1 MKKENMTI
9 AALALLL
16 AACGNEE
23 IIENNEVGT
32 AVKVPMTFTVGTPQT
47 RTSLNGT
54 DVYWTEGDKVA
65 INDGTDTN
73 EFTATTV
80 NGSSAT
86 LTGEAALADTYIAFY
101 PNEIL
106 ESITN
111 GYITFTLPAGQT
123 ATAGGFAENL
133 NPSWA
138 QTTAEDGNTLRFH
151 NLCALVKFTI
161 DEGFDVSGISG
172 FTLKSANGELL
183 AGKQYYQPSSNSRV
197 SYSNDSFTEVLL
209 KGDFAAGETYY
220 FVVNPVELTKGF
232 SLVYTNNAGRIFSK
246 SISRSVTFEA
256 AKITNLGTLSAD
268 SFEEQVIDNTAFIE
282 AVGDK
287 VAWTKNDDGTV
298 SLTPENLAAIEKVT
312 SLTVS
317 GQSLSDLSGIEYFVN
332 LISLDCKK
340 NNLTSLDVSNLTKLT
355 ALTCNDNQLTKL
367 DVSSLTNLSILYCQ
381 YNKLTTLDVSQN
393 TALWN
398 LNCSN
403 NQLSELNVANNPKL
417 QTLSCTDNQL
427 TALDIENNTVLSK
440 LYCNNNQL
448 AELNVSKNTVLTRLY
463 CYANRM
469 SKLDVT
475 NNLKLTA
482 LYCGAQTTDGSTSQT
497 LTLTLPAELK
507 DVWDKGASV
516 STGWNDH
523 VDVKTDGM
531 NGSHGGFGDGGTVE
545 W

>member
-80 NGSSAT
+80 SGSSAT

-111 GYITFTLPAGQT
+111 GYITFTLPAEQT
-123 ATAGGFAENL
+123 ATANGFAEEL

-138 QTTAEDGNTLRFH
+138 QTTAEGGNTLQFH

-172 FTLKSANGELL
+172 FTLKSANGEML
-183 AGKQYYQPSSNSRV
+183 AGRQYYQPSSNGRV
-197 SYSNDSFTEVLL
+197 FLEDDVTEVLL

-220 FVVNPVELTKGF
+220 FVVNPVTLTNGF

-246 SISRSVTFEA
+246 SISQSVTFEA
-256 AKITNLGTLSAD
+256 AKITNLGTLSTS
-268 SFEEQVIDNTAFIE
+268 SFEEQVIDNKAFID
-282 AVGDK
+282 AVGEQ
-287 VAWTKNDDGTV
+287 VEWTTNEDGTV
-298 SLTPENLAAIEKVT
+298 SLTPENLAAIENVT
-312 SLTVS
+312 SLDVS
-317 GQSLSDLSGIEYFVN
+317 EKSLSDLSGIEYFVN
-332 LISLDCKK
+332 LIRLDCQK

-355 ALTCNDNQLTKL
+355 ALTCNDNQLTSL
-367 DVSSLTNLSILYCQ
+367 NVSSLTKLSILYCQ
-381 YNKLTTLDVSQN
+381 NNQLKTLDVSQN

-403 NQLSELNVANNPKL
+403 NQLSELDVANNPKL
-417 QTLSCTDNQL
+417 QTLSCADNRL
-427 TALDIENNTVLSK
+427 EALDIEKNTSLST

-448 AELNVSKNTVLTRLY
+448 AELSVSKNTMLTKLY

-469 SKLDVT
+469 SELDVKK
-475 NNLKLTA
+475 NLKLKA
-482 LYCGAQTTDGSTSQT
+482 LYCGAQTTDGSTPQT
-497 LTLTLPAELK
+497 LKLTLPADLK

-531 NGSHGGFGDGGTVE
+531 NSSHGGFGDGGTVE

>member
-1 MKKENMTI
+1 MRTKNMTI

-47 RTSLNGT
+47 RTSLDGT

-106 ESITN
+106 ENITN
-111 GYITFTLPAGQT
+111 GYITFRLPAEQT

-138 QTTAEDGNTLRFH
+138 QTTAEEGNTLQFH

-161 DEGFDVSGISG
+161 DDGFDVSGISG

-183 AGKQYYQPSSNSRV
+183 AGRQYYQPSSNKRF
-197 SYSNDSFTEVLL
+197 SYSNGSFTEVLL
-209 KGDFAAGETYY
+209 KGGFTAGETYY
-220 FVVNPVELTKGF
+220 FVVNPVMLTNGF

-246 SISRSVTFEA
+246 SISKSVTFEA
-256 AKITNLGTLSAD
+256 AKITNLGTLSTS
-268 SFEEQVIDNTAFIE
+268 SFDEQVIDNKAFIT
-282 AVGDK
+282 AVGEQ
-287 VAWTKNDDGTV
+287 VEWTKNVDGTV
-298 SLTPENLAAIEKVT
+298 SLTPENLAAIENVR
-312 SLTVS
+312 SIDVS
-317 GQSLSDLSGIEYFVN
+317 GKSLSDLSGIEYFVN

-355 ALTCNDNQLTKL
+355 ALTCNDNQLTTL
-367 DVSSLTNLSILYCQ
+367 DVSSLTKLSILYCQ

-417 QTLSCTDNQL
+417 QTLSCTNNQL
-427 TALDIENNTVLSK
+427 TALDIEKNTSLST

-448 AELNVSKNTVLTRLY
+448 ATLDVSNNTALTKLY
-463 CYANRM
+463 CHANRM
-469 SKLDVT
+469 SELDVT
-475 NNLKLTA
+475 NNLKLTT

-497 LTLTLPAELK
+497 LKLTLPAELQSIWKGTNDWNK
-507 DVWDKGASV
+507 DVNV
-516 STGWNDH
+516 I
-523 VDVKTDGM
+523 TDGM
-531 NGSHGGFGDGGTVE
+531 SGNHDGFEDGNDVK

>member
-47 RTSLNGT
+47 RTSLDGT

-80 NGSSAT
+80 SGSSAT

-111 GYITFTLPAGQT
+111 GYITFTLPAEQT
-123 ATAGGFAENL
+123 ATSGGFAENL

-138 QTTAEDGNTLRFH
+138 QTTAEEGNTLQFH

-161 DEGFDVSGISG
+161 NDGFDVSGISG

-183 AGKQYYQPSSNSRV
+183 AGRQYYQPNSNKRV
-197 SYSNDSFTEVLL
+197 SFSNDSFTEVLL

-220 FVVNPVELTKGF
+220 FVVNPVTLTNGF

-246 SISRSVTFEA
+246 SISQSVTFEA
-256 AKITNLGTLSAD
+256 AKITNLGTLSAS
-268 SFEEQVIDNTAFIE
+268 SFEEQVIDNKAFIE
-282 AVGDK
+282 AVGEQ
-287 VAWTKNDDGTV
+287 VAWTKNDGTV

-317 GQSLSDLSGIEYFVN
+317 DKSLSDLSGIEYFVN
-332 LISLDCKK
+332 LISLDCQK
-340 NNLTSLDVSNLTKLT
+340 NQLASLDVSNLTKLT
-355 ALTCNDNQLTKL
+355 ALTCNDNQLTSL
-367 DVSSLTNLSILYCQ
+367 NVSSLTKLSILYCQ
-381 YNKLTTLDVSQN
+381 NNQLTTLDVSQN

-403 NQLSELNVANNPKL
+403 NRLSELDVANNPKL
-417 QTLSCTDNQL
+417 QTLSCANNRL
-427 TALDIENNTVLSK
+427 TALDIEKNTSLST

-448 AELNVSKNTVLTRLY
+448 ATLDVSKNTALTKLY

-469 SKLDVT
+469 SELDVT
-475 NNLKLTA
+475 KNLKLKA
-482 LYCGAQTTDGSTSQT
+482 LYCGAQTIDGSTSKT
-497 LTLTLPAELK
+497 LKLTLPAELQSIWKGTSDLNK
-507 DVWDKGASV
+507 D
-516 STGWNDH
+516 

-531 NGSHGGFGDGGTVE
+531 NGSHDGFEDGDTVE

>member
-23 IIENNEVGT
+23 FIENNEVGT

-54 DVYWTEGDKVA
+54 DVHWTEGDKVA

-80 NGSSAT
+80 NNSSAT

-101 PNEIL
+101 PNKIL

-111 GYITFTLPAGQT
+111 GYITFTLPAEQT

-138 QTTAEDGNTLRFH
+138 QTTAEEGNTLQFH

-161 DEGFDVSGISG
+161 DDGFDVSGISG
-172 FTLKSANGELL
+172 FTLKSTNGEVL
-183 AGKQYYQPSSNSRV
+183 AGKQYYL
-197 SYSNDSFTEVLL
+197 DSFKRRVFLEDDVTEVLL

-220 FVVNPVELTKGF
+220 FVVNPVTLTKGF
-232 SLVYTNNAGRIFSK
+232 SLVYTNDAGRIFSK
-246 SISRSVTFEA
+246 SISQSVTFEA
-256 AKITNLGTLSAD
+256 AKITSLGTLSAS
-268 SFEEQVIDNTAFIE
+268 SFEEQLIDNKEFIKT
-282 AVGDK
+282 VGEQ
-287 VAWTKNDDGTV
+287 VEWTTNEDGTV

-312 SLTVS
+312 SLDVS
-317 GQSLSDLSGIEYFVN
+317 EKSLSDLSGIEYFVN
-332 LISLDCKK
+332 LISLDCQK
-340 NNLTSLDVSNLTKLT
+340 
-355 ALTCNDNQLTKL
+355 NQLASL
-367 DVSSLTNLSILYCQ
+367 DVSSLTKLSILYCQ
-381 YNKLTTLDVSQN
+381 NNQLKTLDVSQN

-417 QTLSCTDNQL
+417 QTLSCANNQL
-427 TALDIENNTVLSK
+427 TTLDIEKNTSLST

-448 AELNVSKNTVLTRLY
+448 ATLDVSNNTALTKLY

-469 SKLDVT
+469 SELDVT

-507 DVWDKGASV
+507 DVWNKGASV
-516 STGWNDH
+516 AWNDH

-531 NGSHGGFGDGGTVE
+531 NGSHDGFEDGGTVE

>member
-47 RTSLNGT
+47 RTSLNDT
-54 DVYWTEGDKVA
+54 EVYWTQDDKVA

-80 NGSSAT
+80 SGSSAT

-101 PNEIL
+101 PNKIL

-111 GYITFTLPAGQT
+111 GYITFTLPAEQT
-123 ATAGGFAENL
+123 AKANGFAEEL

-138 QTTAEDGNTLRFH
+138 QTTAEGGNTLRFH

-183 AGKQYYQPSSNSRV
+183 AGRQYYQPSSNGRV
-197 SYSNDSFTEVLL
+197 SLEDDVTEVLL

-220 FVVNPVELTKGF
+220 FVVNPVMLTNGF

-246 SISRSVTFEA
+246 SISQSVTFEA
-256 AKITNLGTLSAD
+256 AKITNLGTLSAS

-282 AVGDK
+282 AVGK
-287 VAWTKNDDGTV
+287 QVAWTTNEDGTV
-298 SLTPENLAAIEKVT
+298 SLTPENLAAIENVT
-312 SLTVS
+312 SLDVS
-317 GQSLSDLSGIEYFVN
+317 EKSLSDLSGIEYFVN
-332 LISLDCKK
+332 LTSLDCQK
-340 NNLTSLDVSNLTKLT
+340 NQLTSLDVSSLTNLSNLY
-355 ALTCNDNQLTKL
+355 CQNNQLTSL
-367 DVSSLTNLSILYCQ
+367 NVSSLTNLSILYCQ
-381 YNKLTTLDVSQN
+381 NNQLKTLDVSQN
-393 TALWN
+393 PALWN

-403 NQLSELNVANNPKL
+403 NRLTELNVSNNPGL
-417 QTLSCTDNQL
+417 QTLSCANNQL
-427 TALDIENNTVLSK
+427 TTLDIEKNTLLST

-448 AELNVSKNTVLTRLY
+448 ATLDVSNNTALTKLY
-463 CYANRM
+463 CHANRM
-469 SKLDVT
+469 SELDVT
-475 NNLKLTA
+475 NNLELTR
-482 LYCGAQTTDGSTSQT
+482 LYCGAQTTDGSTSKT
-497 LTLTLPAELK
+497 LKLTLPAELK
-507 DVWDKGASV
+507 SIWKG
-516 STGWNDH
+516 TNDWNKD

-531 NGSHGGFGDGGTVE
+531 NGSHDGFEDGDDVE

>member
-54 DVYWTEGDKVA
+54 DVCWTEGDKVA

-80 NGSSAT
+80 SGSSAT

-101 PNEIL
+101 PKEIL
-106 ESITN
+106 ESIKN
-111 GYITFTLPAGQT
+111 GSITFTLPAEQT

-138 QTTAEDGNTLRFH
+138 QTTAEDGNTLQFH

-183 AGKQYYQPSSNSRV
+183 AGRQYYQPSSNKRV
-197 SYSNDSFTEVLL
+197 FLEKDVTEVLL
-209 KGDFAAGETYY
+209 KGDFEAGETYY
-220 FVVNPVELTKGF
+220 FVVNPVTLTKGF
-232 SLVYTNNAGRIFSK
+232 SLVYTNGAGRIFSK

-256 AKITNLGTLSAD
+256 AKITNLGTLSAS
-268 SFEEQVIDNTAFIE
+268 SFEEQVIDNKLFIE
-282 AVGDK
+282 AVGEQ
-287 VAWTKNDDGTV
+287 VEWTKNDDGIV

-312 SLTVS
+312 SLDVS
-317 GQSLSDLSGIEYFVN
+317 EKSLSDLSGIEYFVN

-448 AELNVSKNTVLTRLY
+448 AELNVSKNTVLTKLY

-469 SKLDVT
+469 SELDVT

-497 LTLTLPAELK
+497 LTLTLPAELQSIWKGTSDWNK
-507 DVWDKGASV
+507 DV
-516 STGWNDH
+516 
-523 VDVKTDGM
+523 DVITDGM
-531 NGSHGGFGDGGTVE
+531 GGNHGGFEDGGTVE

>member
-47 RTSLNGT
+47 RTSLDGT

-80 NGSSAT
+80 SGSSAT

-101 PNEIL
+101 PKEIL
-106 ESITN
+106 ESIKN
-111 GYITFTLPAGQT
+111 ENITFTLPAEQT

-138 QTTAEDGNTLRFH
+138 QTTAEEGNTLQFH

-161 DEGFDVSGISG
+161 DDGFDVSGISG
-172 FTLKSANGELL
+172 FTLKSTNGEVL
-183 AGKQYYQPSSNSRV
+183 AGKQYYL
-197 SYSNDSFTEVLL
+197 DSFKRRVFLEDDVTEVLL

-220 FVVNPVELTKGF
+220 FVVNPVTLTNGF

-246 SISRSVTFEA
+246 SISQSVTFEA
-256 AKITNLGTLSAD
+256 AKITNLGTLSAS
-268 SFEEQVIDNTAFIE
+268 SFEEQVIDNKAFIE
-282 AVGDK
+282 AVGK
-287 VAWTKNDDGTV
+287 QVAWTENKDGNV
-298 SLTPENLAAIEKVT
+298 SLTPENLAAIENVT
-312 SLTVS
+312 SLDVS
-317 GQSLSDLSGIEYFVN
+317 EKSLSDLSGIEYFVN
-332 LISLDCKK
+332 LTSLNCKK

-355 ALTCNDNQLTKL
+355 ALTCNDNQLASL
-367 DVSSLTNLSILYCQ
+367 DVSSLTKLSILYCQ
-381 YNKLTTLDVSQN
+381 YNHLTTLDVSQN

-403 NQLSELNVANNPKL
+403 NQLSELDVANNPKL
-417 QTLSCTDNQL
+417 QTLSCANNQL
-427 TALDIENNTVLSK
+427 TALDIEKNTSLST

-448 AELNVSKNTVLTRLY
+448 ATLDVSKNTALTKLY
-463 CYANRM
+463 CHANRM
-469 SKLDVT
+469 SELNVT
-475 NNLKLTA
+475 NNLKLKA
-482 LYCGAQTTDGSTSQT
+482 LYCGAQTTDGSTPQT
-497 LTLTLPAELK
+497 LKLTLPADLK
-507 DVWDKGASV
+507 DVWNKGASV
-516 STGWNDH
+516 GWNDH

-531 NGSHGGFGDGGTVE
+531 NGSHDGFEDDNDVE

>member
-47 RTSLNGT
+47 RTSLKGT
-54 DVYWTEGDKVA
+54 DVHWTEGDKVA

-80 NGSSAT
+80 GGSSAT

-111 GYITFTLPAGQT
+111 GYITFTLPAEQT

-138 QTTAEDGNTLRFH
+138 QTTAEEGNTLQFH

-161 DEGFDVSGISG
+161 DEGFGVSGISG
-172 FTLKSANGELL
+172 FTLKSTNGEVL
-183 AGKQYYQPSSNSRV
+183 AGKQYYLYSSKSRV
-197 SYSNDSFTEVLL
+197 FLEDDVTEVLL

-220 FVVNPVELTKGF
+220 FVVNPVTLTNGF
-232 SLVYTNNAGRIFSK
+232 SLVYTNDAGRIFSK
-246 SISRSVTFEA
+246 SISQSVTFEA
-256 AKITNLGTLSAD
+256 AKITNLGTLSTS
-268 SFEEQVIDNTAFIE
+268 SFDEQVIDNTAFIE
-282 AVGDK
+282 AVGEQ
-287 VAWTKNDDGTV
+287 VEWTKNVDGTV
-298 SLTPENLAAIEKVT
+298 SLTPKNLAAIENVT

-317 GQSLSDLSGIEYFVN
+317 DKGLSDLSGIEYFVN
-332 LISLDCKK
+332 LTSLDCQK
-340 NNLTSLDVSNLTKLT
+340 
-355 ALTCNDNQLTKL
+355 NQLASL
-367 DVSSLTNLSILYCQ
+367 DVSSLTELSILYCQ
-381 YNKLTTLDVSQN
+381 YNQLKTLDVSQN

-403 NQLSELNVANNPKL
+403 NQLSELDVANNPKL
-417 QTLSCTDNQL
+417 QTLSCANNQL
-427 TALDIENNTVLSK
+427 TALDIEKNTSLST

-448 AELNVSKNTVLTRLY
+448 AGLDVSKNTVLTKLY

-469 SKLDVT
+469 SELDVT
-475 NNLKLTA
+475 KNLKLTA
-482 LYCGAQTTDGSTSQT
+482 LYCGAQTTDGSTSKT
-497 LTLTLPAELK
+497 LKLTLPAELK

-531 NGSHGGFGDGGTVE
+531 NGSHDGFEDGDTVE

>member
-47 RTSLNGT
+47 RTSLHGT

-65 INDGTDTN
+65 INDGTYTN

-80 NGSSAT
+80 SGSSAT

-106 ESITN
+106 ESIKN
-111 GYITFTLPAGQT
+111 ENITFTLPAEQT
-123 ATAGGFAENL
+123 ATVGGFAKGL

-138 QTTAEDGNTLRFH
+138 QTTAEGGNTLQFH

-161 DEGFDVSGISG
+161 AEGADVTGISG

-183 AGKQYYQPSSNSRV
+183 AGRQYYRPSFNKRV

-209 KGDFAAGETYY
+209 KGGFTAGKTYY
-220 FVVNPVELTKGF
+220 FVVNPVTLTKGF

-246 SISRSVTFEA
+246 SISQSVTFEA
-256 AKITNLGTLSAD
+256 AKITNLGTLSTS
-268 SFEEQVIDNTAFIE
+268 SFDEQLIDNKAFIE
-282 AVGDK
+282 AVGEQ

-298 SLTPENLAAIEKVT
+298 SLTPENLAAIENVR
-312 SLTVS
+312 SLDVS
-317 GQSLSDLSGIEYFVN
+317 EKSLSDLSGIEYFVN
-332 LISLDCKK
+332 LTSLDCQK
-340 NNLTSLDVSNLTKLT
+340 
-355 ALTCNDNQLTKL
+355 NQLASL
-367 DVSSLTNLSILYCQ
+367 DVSSLTELSILYCQ
-381 YNKLTTLDVSQN
+381 NNQLTTLDVSQN

-403 NQLSELNVANNPKL
+403 NQLSELDVANNPKL
-417 QTLSCTDNQL
+417 QTLSCANNQL
-427 TALDIENNTVLSK
+427 TALDIEKNTSLST

-448 AELNVSKNTVLTRLY
+448 AKLSVSENTALTKLY
-463 CYANRM
+463 CYANCM
-469 SKLDVT
+469 SELNVT
-475 NNLKLTA
+475 NNLKLKT
-482 LYCGAQTTDGSTSQT
+482 LYCGAQTTTDGSTSKT
-497 LTLTLPAELK
+497 LKLTLPAELLSIWKGTSNWNK
-507 DVWDKGASV
+507 DV
-516 STGWNDH
+516 
-523 VDVKTDGM
+523 DVITDGM
-531 NGSHGGFGDGGTVE
+531 SVNHGGFEDGGTVE

>member
-80 NGSSAT
+80 SGSSAT

-101 PNEIL
+101 PNKIL
-106 ESITN
+106 ESITD
-111 GYITFTLPAGQT
+111 GYITFTLPAEQT
-123 ATAGGFAENL
+123 AMANGFAEEL

-138 QTTAEDGNTLRFH
+138 QTTAEGGNTLRFH

-161 DEGFDVSGISG
+161 DDGFDVSGISG
-172 FTLKSANGELL
+172 FTLKSANGEVL
-183 AGKQYYQPSSNSRV
+183 AGKQYYL
-197 SYSNDSFTEVLL
+197 DSFKKRVFLEDDVTEVLL
-209 KGDFAAGETYY
+209 KGDFMAGETYY
-220 FVVNPVELTKGF
+220 FVVNPVTLTNGF

-246 SISRSVTFEA
+246 SISQSVTFEA
-256 AKITNLGTLSAD
+256 AKITNLGTLSTS
-268 SFEEQVIDNTAFIE
+268 SFEEQVIDNKAFIE
-282 AVGDK
+282 AVGEQ
-287 VAWTKNDDGTV
+287 VAWTKNDGTV
-298 SLTPENLAAIEKVT
+298 SLTPENLAAIENVR
-312 SLTVS
+312 SLDVS
-317 GQSLSDLSGIEYFVN
+317 EKSLSDLSGIEYFVN
-332 LISLDCKK
+332 LTSLDCKK

-355 ALTCNDNQLTKL
+355 ALTCNDNQLASL
-367 DVSSLTNLSILYCQ
+367 DVSSLTKLSILSCQ
-381 YNKLTTLDVSQN
+381 NNQLTTLDVSQN
-393 TALWN
+393 TALSN

-417 QTLSCTDNQL
+417 QTLSCADNRL
-427 TALDIENNTVLSK
+427 EALDIEKNTSLST

-448 AELNVSKNTVLTRLY
+448 AELSVSKNTALTKLY
-463 CYANRM
+463 CHANRM
-469 SKLDVT
+469 SKLDVK
-475 NNLKLTA
+475 NNLKLKA
-482 LYCGAQTTDGSTSQT
+482 LYCGAQTADGSTPQT
-497 LTLTLPAELK
+497 LKLTLPAELQSIWKGTSDWNK
-507 DVWDKGASV
+507 DV
-516 STGWNDH
+516 
-523 VDVKTDGM
+523 DVITDGM
-531 NGSHGGFGDGGTVE
+531 NGSHDGFEDGDTVE

>member
-32 AVKVPMTFTVGTPQT
+32 AGKVPMTFTVGTPQT

-54 DVYWTEGDKVA
+54 DVYWTVGDKVA

-80 NGSSAT
+80 SGSSAT

-138 QTTAEDGNTLRFH
+138 QTTAEEGNTLQFH

-161 DEGFDVSGISG
+161 AEGADVTGIESFSLQG
-172 FTLKSANGELL
+172 ANGELL
-183 AGKQYYQPSSNSRV
+183 AGRQYYRPSSNKRV

-209 KGDFAAGETYY
+209 KGGFTAGETYY
-220 FVVNPVELTKGF
+220 FVVNPVTLTNGF
-232 SLVYTNNAGRIFSK
+232 SLVYTNNADRIFSK
-246 SISRSVTFEA
+246 SISQSVTFEA
-256 AKITNLGTLSAD
+256 AKITSLGTLSTS
-268 SFEEQVIDNTAFIE
+268 SFDEQLIDNTAFIA
-282 AVGDK
+282 AVGEQ
-287 VAWTKNDDGTV
+287 VEWTKNVDGTV
-298 SLTPENLAAIEKVT
+298 SLTPENLAAIENVI
-312 SLTVS
+312 SLDVS
-317 GQSLSDLSGIEYFVN
+317 EESLSDLSGIEYFIN

-355 ALTCNDNQLTKL
+355 ALTCNDNQLASL
-367 DVSSLTNLSILYCQ
+367 DVSSLTKLSILHCQ
-381 YNKLTTLDVSQN
+381 YNQLTTLDVSQN
-393 TALWN
+393 TALSN

-403 NQLSELNVANNPKL
+403 NQLSELNVAKNPKL
-417 QTLSCTDNQL
+417 QTLSCANNQL
-427 TALDIENNTVLSK
+427 TALDIEKNTSLST

-448 AELNVSKNTVLTRLY
+448 AELSVSKNTMLTKLY
-463 CYANRM
+463 CHANRM
-469 SKLDVT
+469 SKLDVK
-475 NNLKLTA
+475 NNLKLKA
-482 LYCGAQTTDGSTSQT
+482 LYCGAQTTDDGSTSQT

-507 DVWDKGASV
+507 SIWKG
-516 STGWNDH
+516 TNDLNKD
-523 VDVKTDGM
+523 VDVITDGM
-531 NGSHGGFGDGGTVE
+531 SGNHGGYEDGGTVE

>member
-73 EFTATTV
+73 EFTATKV
-80 NGSSAT
+80 SDSSAT

-111 GYITFTLPAGQT
+111 GYITFTLPAEQT
-123 ATAGGFAENL
+123 ATAGGFAEEL

-138 QTTAEDGNTLRFH
+138 QTTAEGGNTLQFH

-161 DEGFDVSGISG
+161 DDGSDISG
-172 FTLKSANGELL
+172 FTLKSTNGEVL
-183 AGKQYYQPSSNSRV
+183 AGKQYYLDSSKSRV
-197 SYSNDSFTEVLL
+197 FLEDDVTEVLL

-220 FVVNPVELTKGF
+220 FVVNPVTLTNGF

-246 SISRSVTFEA
+246 SISQSVTLKA
-256 AKITNLGTLSAD
+256 AKITNLGTLSTS
-268 SFEEQVIDNTAFIE
+268 SFDEQVIDNKAFIT
-282 AVGDK
+282 AVGEQ
-287 VAWTKNDDGTV
+287 VEWTMNVDGTV
-298 SLTPENLAAIEKVT
+298 SLTPKNLAAIENVT
-312 SLTVS
+312 SLDVS
-317 GQSLSDLSGIEYFVN
+317 EKNLSDLSGIEYFVN
-332 LISLDCKK
+332 LTSLDCQK
-340 NNLTSLDVSNLTKLT
+340 NQLASLNVSSLTKLNI
-355 ALTCNDNQLTKL
+355 LYCQNNQLKTL
-367 DVSSLTNLSILYCQ
+367 DVSSLTKLSILSCQ
-381 YNKLTTLDVSQN
+381 NNQLTTLDVSQN
-393 TALWN
+393 TALSN

-417 QTLSCTDNQL
+417 QTLSCADNRL
-427 TALDIENNTVLSK
+427 EALDIEKNTSLST

-448 AELNVSKNTVLTRLY
+448 AELSVSKNTVLTKLY

-469 SKLDVT
+469 SELDVT
-475 NNLKLTA
+475 NNLKLKA
-482 LYCGAQTTDGSTSQT
+482 LYCGAQTTDGSTPQT
-497 LTLTLPAELK
+497 LKLTLPADLK

-531 NGSHGGFGDGGTVE
+531 NGSHGGFEDGGTVE

>member
-47 RTSLNGT
+47 RTSLNDT
-54 DVYWTEGDKVA
+54 EVYWTQDDKVA

-80 NGSSAT
+80 SGSSAT

-101 PNEIL
+101 PNKIL

-111 GYITFTLPAGQT
+111 GYITFTLPAEQT
-123 ATAGGFAENL
+123 AKANGFAEEL

-138 QTTAEDGNTLRFH
+138 QTTAEGGNTLRFH

-183 AGKQYYQPSSNSRV
+183 AGRQYYQPSSNGRV
-197 SYSNDSFTEVLL
+197 SLEDDVTEVLL

-220 FVVNPVELTKGF
+220 FVVNPVMLTNGF

-246 SISRSVTFEA
+246 SISQSVTFEA
-256 AKITNLGTLSAD
+256 AKITNLGTLSAS

-282 AVGDK
+282 AVGK
-287 VAWTKNDDGTV
+287 QVAWTTNEDGTV
-298 SLTPENLAAIEKVT
+298 SLTPENLAAIENVT
-312 SLTVS
+312 SLDVS
-317 GQSLSDLSGIEYFVN
+317 EKSLSDLSGIEYFVN
-332 LISLDCKK
+332 LTSLDCQK
-340 NNLTSLDVSNLTKLT
+340 NQLTSLDVSSLTNLSNLY
-355 ALTCNDNQLTKL
+355 CQNNQLTSL
-367 DVSSLTNLSILYCQ
+367 NVSSLTNLSILYCQ
-381 YNKLTTLDVSQN
+381 NNQLKTLDVSQN
-393 TALWN
+393 PALWN

-403 NQLSELNVANNPKL
+403 NRLTELNVSNNPGL
-417 QTLSCTDNQL
+417 QTLSCANNQL
-427 TALDIENNTVLSK
+427 TTLDIEKNTLLST

-448 AELNVSKNTVLTRLY
+448 ATLDVSKNTVLTKLY
-463 CYANRM
+463 CHANRM
-469 SKLDVT
+469 SELDVT
-475 NNLKLTA
+475 NNLELTR
-482 LYCGAQTTDGSTSQT
+482 LYCGAQTTDGSTSKT
-497 LTLTLPAELK
+497 LKLTLPAELK
-507 DVWDKGASV
+507 SIWKG
-516 STGWNDH
+516 TNDWNKD

-531 NGSHGGFGDGGTVE
+531 NGSHDGFEDGDDVE

>member
-23 IIENNEVGT
+23 FIENNEVGT

-47 RTSLNGT
+47 RTSLKDT

-80 NGSSAT
+80 SGSSAT

-101 PNEIL
+101 PNKIL

-111 GYITFTLPAGQT
+111 GNITFTLPAEQT
-123 ATAGGFAENL
+123 ATPGGFAEEL

-138 QTTAEDGNTLRFH
+138 QTTAEEGNTLQFH

-161 DEGFDVSGISG
+161 DEGFGVSGISG

-183 AGKQYYQPSSNSRV
+183 AGRQYYQPSSNGRV
-197 SYSNDSFTEVLL
+197 SLEDDVTEVLL

-220 FVVNPVELTKGF
+220 FVVNPVTLTNGF

-246 SISRSVTFEA
+246 SISKSVTFEA
-256 AKITNLGTLSAD
+256 AKITNLGTLSAS
-268 SFEEQVIDNTAFIE
+268 SFEEQLIDNKEFIK
-282 AVGDK
+282 AVGEQ
-287 VAWTKNDDGTV
+287 VAWTENKDGTV

-317 GQSLSDLSGIEYFVN
+317 DKGLSDLSGIEYFIN

-355 ALTCNDNQLTKL
+355 ALTCNDNQLASL
-367 DVSSLTNLSILYCQ
+367 DVSSLTKLSILYCQ
-381 YNKLTTLDVSQN
+381 YNHLTTLDVSQN
-393 TALWN
+393 TALSN

-417 QTLSCTDNQL
+417 QTLSCANNQL
-427 TALDIENNTVLSK
+427 TALV
-440 LYCNNNQL
+440 
-448 AELNVSKNTVLTRLY
+448 
-463 CYANRM
+463 
-469 SKLDVT
+469 
-475 NNLKLTA
+475 
-482 LYCGAQTTDGSTSQT
+482 
-497 LTLTLPAELK
+497 
-507 DVWDKGASV
+507 
-516 STGWNDH
+516 
-523 VDVKTDGM
+523 
-531 NGSHGGFGDGGTVE
+531 
-545 W
+545 

>member
-1 MKKENMTI
+1 MRTKNMTI

-47 RTSLNGT
+47 RTSLDGT

-65 INDGTDTN
+65 INDGTYTN

-80 NGSSAT
+80 GGSSAT

-111 GYITFTLPAGQT
+111 GYITFTLPAEQT

-138 QTTAEDGNTLRFH
+138 QTTAEGGNTLQFH

-161 DEGFDVSGISG
+161 DKGFDVSGISG

-183 AGKQYYQPSSNSRV
+183 AGRQYYQPSRNKRDY
-197 SYSNDSFTEVLL
+197 YSNDSFTEVLL
-209 KGDFAAGETYY
+209 KGGFTAGKTYY
-220 FVVNPVELTKGF
+220 FVVNPVTLTKGF
-232 SLVYTNNAGRIFSK
+232 SLVYTNDAGRIFSK
-246 SISRSVTFEA
+246 SISQSVTFEA
-256 AKITNLGTLSAD
+256 AKITNLGTLSAS
-268 SFEEQVIDNTAFIE
+268 SFEEQVIDNKAFIE
-282 AVGDK
+282 AVGEQ

-298 SLTPENLAAIEKVT
+298 SLTPENLAAIENVT
-312 SLTVS
+312 SLDVS
-317 GQSLSDLSGIEYFVN
+317 EKSLSDLSGIEYFVK
-332 LISLDCKK
+332 LTSLDCKK

-355 ALTCNDNQLTKL
+355 ALTCNDNQLASL
-367 DVSSLTNLSILYCQ
+367 DVSSLTKLSILYCQ
-381 YNKLTTLDVSQN
+381 NNQLTTLDVSQN

-417 QTLSCTDNQL
+417 QTLSCANNEL
-427 TALDIENNTVLSK
+427 TALDIEKNTSLST
-440 LYCNNNQL
+440 LYCNNNRL
-448 AELNVSKNTVLTRLY
+448 AKLSVSENTALTKLY

-469 SKLDVT
+469 SELDVT
-475 NNLKLTA
+475 NNLKLKA
-482 LYCGAQTTDGSTSQT
+482 LYCGAQTTDGSTPKT
-497 LTLTLPAELK
+497 LKLTLPAVLK

-531 NGSHGGFGDGGTVE
+531 NGSHGGFEDGGTVE

>member
-23 IIENNEVGT
+23 FIENNEVGT

-47 RTSLNGT
+47 RTSLKDT

-80 NGSSAT
+80 SGSSAT

-111 GYITFTLPAGQT
+111 GYITFTLPAEQT
-123 ATAGGFAENL
+123 AMANGFAEEL

-138 QTTAEDGNTLRFH
+138 QTTAEGGNTLRFH

-161 DEGFDVSGISG
+161 DDGFDVSGISG
-172 FTLKSANGELL
+172 FTLKSANGEVL
-183 AGKQYYQPSSNSRV
+183 AGKQYYL
-197 SYSNDSFTEVLL
+197 DSFKRRVFLEDDVTEVLL

-220 FVVNPVELTKGF
+220 FVVNPVTLTNGF
-232 SLVYTNNAGRIFSK
+232 SLVYTNSAGRIFSK
-246 SISRSVTFEA
+246 SISQSVTFEE
-256 AKITNLGTLSAD
+256 AKITSLGTLSAS
-268 SFEEQVIDNTAFIE
+268 SFEEQLIDNKEFIKT
-282 AVGDK
+282 VGEQ
-287 VAWTKNDDGTV
+287 VEWTTNEDGTV

-317 GQSLSDLSGIEYFVN
+317 DKSLSDLSGIEYFVN
-332 LISLDCKK
+332 LISLDCQK
-340 NNLTSLDVSNLTKLT
+340 NQLASLDVSNLTKLT
-355 ALTCNDNQLTKL
+355 VLTCNENQLTKL
-367 DVSSLTNLSILYCQ
+367 DVSSLTNLSNLNCQ
-381 YNKLTTLDVSQN
+381 NNHLKTLDVSQN
-393 TALWN
+393 AALRD
-398 LNCSN
+398 LRCSN
-403 NQLSELNVANNPKL
+403 NQLTELNVSNNPGL
-417 QTLSCTDNQL
+417 QTLSCANNQL
-427 TALDIENNTVLSK
+427 TALDIEKNTSLST

-448 AELNVSKNTVLTRLY
+448 AELSVSKNTELKKLY

-469 SKLDVT
+469 SELDVK
-475 NNLKLTA
+475 NNLKLKA
-482 LYCGAQTTDGSTSQT
+482 LYCGAQTTDGSTPQT
-497 LTLTLPAELK
+497 LKLTLPAELK
-507 DVWDKGASV
+507 DVWNKGASV
-516 STGWNDH
+516 GWNDH

-531 NGSHGGFGDGGTVE
+531 NGSLDGFEDGGTVE

>member
-73 EFTATTV
+73 EFTATKV
-80 NGSSAT
+80 SGSSAT

-111 GYITFTLPAGQT
+111 GYITFTLPAEQT
-123 ATAGGFAENL
+123 ATPGGFAEEL

-138 QTTAEDGNTLRFH
+138 QTTAEDGNTLQFH

-161 DEGFDVSGISG
+161 NDGFDVSSG

-183 AGKQYYQPSSNSRV
+183 AGRQYYQPSSNGRD
-197 SYSNDSFTEVLL
+197 YFSNGSFTEVLL
-209 KGDFAAGETYY
+209 KGDFVAGETYY
-220 FVVNPVELTKGF
+220 FVVNPVTLTNGF

-246 SISRSVTFEA
+246 SISKSVTFEA
-256 AKITNLGTLSAD
+256 AKITNLGTLSAS
-268 SFEEQVIDNTAFIE
+268 SFEEQVIDNKEFIK
-282 AVGDK
+282 AVGEQ
-287 VAWTKNDDGTV
+287 VAWTENKDGTV

-317 GQSLSDLSGIEYFVN
+317 DKSLSDLSGIEYFVN
-332 LISLDCKK
+332 LTSLDCKK

-355 ALTCNDNQLTKL
+355 ALTCNDNQLASL
-367 DVSSLTNLSILYCQ
+367 DVSSLTKLSILYCQ
-381 YNKLTTLDVSQN
+381 YNQLTTLDVSQN
-393 TALWN
+393 TALSN

-417 QTLSCTDNQL
+417 QTLSCANNQL
-427 TALDIENNTVLSK
+427 TALDIEENTLLST

-448 AELNVSKNTVLTRLY
+448 ATLDVSKNTVLTKLY
-463 CYANRM
+463 CHANLM
-469 SKLDVT
+469 SELNVT
-475 NNLKLTA
+475 NNLKLKT
-482 LYCGAQTTDGSTSQT
+482 LYCGAQTTTDGSTSQT
-497 LTLTLPAELK
+497 LKLTLPAELQSIWKGTSDWNK
-507 DVWDKGASV
+507 DV
-516 STGWNDH
+516 
-523 VDVKTDGM
+523 DVITDGM
-531 NGSHGGFGDGGTVE
+531 SGNHGGFEDGGTVE

>member
-23 IIENNEVGT
+23 IIENNEVGA

-54 DVYWTEGDKVA
+54 DVYWTEEDKVA

-80 NGSSAT
+80 SGSSAT

-111 GYITFTLPAGQT
+111 GYITFTLPAEQT

-138 QTTAEDGNTLRFH
+138 QTTAEEGNTLQFH

-161 DEGFDVSGISG
+161 DDGFDVSGISG
-172 FTLKSANGELL
+172 FTLKSTNGKVL
-183 AGKQYYQPSSNSRV
+183 AGKQYYL
-197 SYSNDSFTEVLL
+197 DSFKRRVFLEDDVTEVLL

-220 FVVNPVELTKGF
+220 FVVNPVTLTNGF
-232 SLVYTNNAGRIFSK
+232 SLVYTNSAGRIFSK
-246 SISRSVTFEA
+246 STSQSVTFEA
-256 AKITNLGTLSAD
+256 AKITNLGTLSAA
-268 SFEEQVIDNTAFIE
+268 SFEEQVIDNKAFIE
-282 AVGDK
+282 AVGEQ
-287 VAWTKNDDGTV
+287 VAWTTNEDGNV
-298 SLTPENLAAIEKVT
+298 SLTPENLAAIESVT

-332 LISLDCKK
+332 LISLDCQK
-340 NNLTSLDVSNLTKLT
+340 NQLTSLDVSNLTKLT
-355 ALTCNDNQLTKL
+355 VLTCNENQLTSL
-367 DVSSLTNLSILYCQ
+367 DVSSLTNLSNLYCQ
-381 YNKLTTLDVSQN
+381 YNQLKTLDVSQN
-393 TALWN
+393 TALSN

-403 NQLSELNVANNPKL
+403 NQLTELNVAKNPKL
-417 QTLSCTDNQL
+417 QTLSCANNQL
-427 TALDIENNTVLSK
+427 TALDIEKNTSLST

-448 AELNVSKNTVLTRLY
+448 AELSVSENTALTNLY

-469 SKLDVT
+469 SELNVT
-475 NNLKLTA
+475 NNLKLKT
-482 LYCGAQTTDGSTSQT
+482 LYCGAQTTDGSTSKT
-497 LTLTLPAELK
+497 LKLTLPAELK
-507 DVWDKGASV
+507 SIWKGTSD
-516 STGWNDH
+516 WNKD

-531 NGSHGGFGDGGTVE
+531 SGNHEGYEDGGSVK

>member
-47 RTSLNGT
+47 RTSLKGT
-54 DVYWTEGDKVA
+54 DVHWTEGDKVA

-80 NGSSAT
+80 GGSSAT

-101 PNEIL
+101 SNEIL

-111 GYITFTLPAGQT
+111 GYITFTLPAEQT

-138 QTTAEDGNTLRFH
+138 QTTAEEGNTLQFH

-161 DEGFDVSGISG
+161 DEGFGVSGISG
-172 FTLKSANGELL
+172 FTLKSTNGEVL
-183 AGKQYYQPSSNSRV
+183 AGKQYYLYSSKGRV
-197 SYSNDSFTEVLL
+197 FLEDDVTEVLL
-209 KGDFAAGETYY
+209 KGGFTAGKTYY
-220 FVVNPVELTKGF
+220 FVVNPVTLTNGF

-246 SISRSVTFEA
+246 SISQSVTFEA
-256 AKITNLGTLSAD
+256 AKITNLGTLSAS
-268 SFEEQVIDNTAFIE
+268 SFEEQVIDNKAFIK
-282 AVGDK
+282 AVGEQ
-287 VAWTKNDDGTV
+287 VEWTTNEDGTV
-298 SLTPENLAAIEKVT
+298 SLTPENLAAIENVT
-312 SLTVS
+312 SLDVS
-317 GQSLSDLSGIEYFVN
+317 EKNLSDLSGIEYFIN

-355 ALTCNDNQLTKL
+355 ALTCNDNQLASL
-367 DVSSLTNLSILYCQ
+367 DVSSLTKLSILYCQ
-381 YNKLTTLDVSQN
+381 YNQLTTLDVSQN

-403 NQLSELNVANNPKL
+403 NQLSELDVANNPKL
-417 QTLSCTDNQL
+417 QTLSCADNRL
-427 TALDIENNTVLSK
+427 EALDIEKNTSLST

-448 AELNVSKNTVLTRLY
+448 AELSVSKNTMLTKLY

-469 SKLDVT
+469 SELDVKK
-475 NNLKLTA
+475 NLKLKA
-482 LYCGAQTTDGSTSQT
+482 LYCGAQTTDGSTPQT
-497 LTLTLPAELK
+497 LKLTLPADLK

-531 NGSHGGFGDGGTVE
+531 NSSHGGFGDGGTVE

>member
-32 AVKVPMTFTVGTPQT
+32 AVKVPITFTVGTPQT

-80 NGSSAT
+80 SGSSAT

-101 PNEIL
+101 PNKIL
-106 ESITN
+106 ESITD
-111 GYITFTLPAGQT
+111 GYITFTLPAEQT
-123 ATAGGFAENL
+123 AMANGFAEEL

-183 AGKQYYQPSSNSRV
+183 AGRQYYQPSSNSRV

-220 FVVNPVELTKGF
+220 FVVNPVTLTNGF

-246 SISRSVTFEA
+246 SISKSVTFEA
-256 AKITNLGTLSAD
+256 AKITNLRTLSAS
-268 SFEEQVIDNTAFIE
+268 SFEEQVIDNKAFIE
-282 AVGDK
+282 AVGEQ
-287 VAWTKNDDGTV
+287 VAWTTNDGGTV
-298 SLTPENLAAIEKVT
+298 SLTPKNLAAIENVT
-312 SLTVS
+312 SLDVS
-317 GQSLSDLSGIEYFVN
+317 EKNLSDLSGIEYFIN

-355 ALTCNDNQLTKL
+355 ALTCNDNQLASL
-367 DVSSLTNLSILYCQ
+367 DVSSLTKLSILYCQ
-381 YNKLTTLDVSQN
+381 NNQLKTLDVSQN

-403 NQLSELNVANNPKL
+403 NQLTELNVSKNPKL
-417 QTLSCTDNQL
+417 QTLSCANNQL
-427 TALDIENNTVLSK
+427 TTLDIEKNTSLST

-448 AELNVSKNTVLTRLY
+448 AELSVSKNTMLTKLY

-469 SKLDVT
+469 SELDVT
-475 NNLKLTA
+475 NNLELTR

-497 LTLTLPAELK
+497 LTLTLPAELRSIWKSTNDLNK
-507 DVWDKGASV
+507 DV
-516 STGWNDH
+516 
-523 VDVKTDGM
+523 DVITDGM
-531 NGSHGGFGDGGTVE
+531 SVNHEGFEDGGSVK

>member
-47 RTSLNGT
+47 RTSLKGT
-54 DVYWTEGDKVA
+54 DVHWTEGDKVA
-65 INDGTDTN
+65 INDGTYTN

-80 NGSSAT
+80 SGSSAT

-106 ESITN
+106 ESITS
-111 GYITFTLPAGQT
+111 GYITFTLPAEQT
-123 ATAGGFAENL
+123 ATPGGFAKNL

-138 QTTAEDGNTLRFH
+138 QTTAEGGNTLQFH

-183 AGKQYYQPSSNSRV
+183 AGRQYYRPSFNKRV

-220 FVVNPVELTKGF
+220 FVVNPVTLTNGF

-246 SISRSVTFEA
+246 SISKSVTFEA
-256 AKITNLGTLSAD
+256 AKITNLGTLSAS
-268 SFEEQVIDNTAFIE
+268 SFEEQLIDNKEFIK
-282 AVGDK
+282 AVGEQ
-287 VAWTKNDDGTV
+287 VAWTENKDGTV

-317 GQSLSDLSGIEYFVN
+317 DKGLSDLSGIEYFVN
-332 LISLDCKK
+332 LISLDCQK
-340 NNLTSLDVSNLTKLT
+340 NQLTSLDVSNLTKLT
-355 ALTCNDNQLTKL
+355 VLTCNENQLTKL
-367 DVSSLTNLSILYCQ
+367 DVSSLTKLSNLNCQ
-381 YNKLTTLDVSQN
+381 NNQLTTLDVSQN
-393 TALWN
+393 AALWD
-398 LNCSN
+398 LRCSN
-403 NQLSELNVANNPKL
+403 NQLTELNVSNNPGL
-417 QTLSCTDNQL
+417 RILYCTDNLL
-427 TALDIENNTVLSK
+427 TALDIEKNTSLST
-440 LYCNNNQL
+440 LYCNNNHL
-448 AELNVSKNTVLTRLY
+448 ADLIVSENTALTKLY

-469 SKLDVT
+469 SELDVT
-475 NNLKLTA
+475 KNLKLKA
-482 LYCGAQTTDGSTSQT
+482 LYCGAQTTDGSTPQT
-497 LTLTLPAELK
+497 LKLTLPADLK

-531 NGSHGGFGDGGTVE
+531 NSSHGGFGDGGTVE

>member
-47 RTSLNGT
+47 RTSLHGT
-54 DVYWTEGDKVA
+54 DVHWTEGDKVA

-80 NGSSAT
+80 SGSSAT

-101 PNEIL
+101 PNKIL

-111 GYITFTLPAGQT
+111 GNITFTLPAEQT
-123 ATAGGFAENL
+123 ATPGGFAEEL

-138 QTTAEDGNTLRFH
+138 QTTAEDGNTLQFH

-161 DEGFDVSGISG
+161 NDGFDVSGISG

-183 AGKQYYQPSSNSRV
+183 AGRQYYQPSSNGRV
-197 SYSNDSFTEVLL
+197 SLEDDVTEVLL

-220 FVVNPVELTKGF
+220 FVVNPVTLTNGF

-246 SISRSVTFEA
+246 SISQSVTFEA
-256 AKITNLGTLSAD
+256 AKITNLGTLSTS
-268 SFEEQVIDNTAFIE
+268 SFEEQVIDNKAFID
-282 AVGDK
+282 AVGEQ
-287 VAWTKNDDGTV
+287 VEWTTNEDGTV
-298 SLTPENLAAIEKVT
+298 SLTPENLAAIENVT
-312 SLTVS
+312 SLDVS
-317 GQSLSDLSGIEYFVN
+317 EKSLSDLSGIEYFVN

-355 ALTCNDNQLTKL
+355 ALTCNDNQLASL
-367 DVSSLTNLSILYCQ
+367 DVSSLTKLSILYCQ
-381 YNKLTTLDVSQN
+381 NNRLTTLDVSQN

-403 NQLSELNVANNPKL
+403 NQLSELDVANNPKL
-417 QTLSCTDNQL
+417 QTLSCANNQL
-427 TALDIENNTVLSK
+427 TALDIEKNTSLST

-448 AELNVSKNTVLTRLY
+448 ATLDVSKNTALTKLY
-463 CYANRM
+463 CHANRM
-469 SKLDVT
+469 SELNVK
-475 NNLKLTA
+475 NNLKLKA
-482 LYCGAQTTDGSTSQT
+482 LYCGAQTTDGSTPQT
-497 LTLTLPAELK
+497 LKLTLPADLK

-531 NGSHGGFGDGGTVE
+531 NSSHGGFGDGGTVE

>member
-54 DVYWTEGDKVA
+54 DVHWTKGDKVA

-80 NGSSAT
+80 GGNSAT

-101 PNEIL
+101 PNKIL

-111 GYITFTLPAGQT
+111 GYITFTLPAEQT
-123 ATAGGFAENL
+123 ATANGFAEEL

-138 QTTAEDGNTLRFH
+138 QTTAEGGNTLQFH

-161 DEGFDVSGISG
+161 DDGSDISG
-172 FTLKSANGELL
+172 FTLKSTNGEVL
-183 AGKQYYQPSSNSRV
+183 AGKQYYLDSSKSRV
-197 SYSNDSFTEVLL
+197 FLEDDVTEVLL
-209 KGDFAAGETYY
+209 KGDFMAGETYY
-220 FVVNPVELTKGF
+220 FVVNPVTLTNGF

-246 SISRSVTFEA
+246 SISQSVTFEA
-256 AKITNLGTLSAD
+256 AKITNLGTLSTS
-268 SFEEQVIDNTAFIE
+268 SFDEQVIDNKAFIK
-282 AVGDK
+282 AVGEQ
-287 VAWTKNDDGTV
+287 VAWTTNDGGTV
-298 SLTPENLAAIEKVT
+298 SLTPENLAAIENVT
-312 SLTVS
+312 SLDVS
-317 GQSLSDLSGIEYFVN
+317 EKSLSDLSGIEYFVN

-340 NNLTSLDVSNLTKLT
+340 NNLASLDVSNLTKLT
-355 ALTCNDNQLTKL
+355 ALTCNDNQLTSL
-367 DVSSLTNLSILYCQ
+367 NVSSLTKLSNLNCQ
-381 YNKLTTLDVSQN
+381 NNQLTTLDVSQN
-393 TALWN
+393 AALWD
-398 LNCSN
+398 LRCSN

-417 QTLSCTDNQL
+417 QTLSCANNEL
-427 TALDIENNTVLSK
+427 TALDIEKNTSLST
-440 LYCNNNQL
+440 LYCNNNHL
-448 AELNVSKNTVLTRLY
+448 AELIVSENTALTKLY

-469 SKLDVT
+469 SELDVT
-475 NNLKLTA
+475 KNLKLTA
-482 LYCGAQTTDGSTSQT
+482 LYCGAQTIDGSTSKT
-497 LTLTLPAELK
+497 LKLTLPAELQSIWKGTSDLNK
-507 DVWDKGASV
+507 D
-516 STGWNDH
+516 

-531 NGSHGGFGDGGTVE
+531 NGSHDGYEDGGTVE

>member
-54 DVYWTEGDKVA
+54 YVYWTEGDKVA
-65 INDGTDTN
+65 INDGTYTN

-80 NGSSAT
+80 SGSSAT

-111 GYITFTLPAGQT
+111 GYITFTLPAEQT
-123 ATAGGFAENL
+123 ATPGGFAEEL

-138 QTTAEDGNTLRFH
+138 QTTAEEGNTLQFH

-161 DEGFDVSGISG
+161 NDGFDVSGISG
-172 FTLKSANGELL
+172 FTLKSANGEVL
-183 AGKQYYQPSSNSRV
+183 AGKQYYL
-197 SYSNDSFTEVLL
+197 DSFKKRVFLEDDVTEVLL
-209 KGDFAAGETYY
+209 KGDFMAGETYY
-220 FVVNPVELTKGF
+220 FVVNPVTLTNGF

-246 SISRSVTFEA
+246 SISQSVTFEA
-256 AKITNLGTLSAD
+256 AKITNLGTLSTS
-268 SFEEQVIDNTAFIE
+268 SFEEQVIDNKAFIE
-282 AVGDK
+282 AVGEQ
-287 VAWTKNDDGTV
+287 VAWTKNDGTV
-298 SLTPENLAAIEKVT
+298 SLTPENLAAIENVR
-312 SLTVS
+312 SLDVS
-317 GQSLSDLSGIEYFVN
+317 EKSLSDLSGIEYFVN
-332 LISLDCKK
+332 LTSLDCKK
-340 NNLTSLDVSNLTKLT
+340 NNLASLDVSNLTKLT
-355 ALTCNDNQLTKL
+355 ALTCNDNQLASL
-367 DVSSLTNLSILYCQ
+367 DVSSLTKLSILYCQ
-381 YNKLTTLDVSQN
+381 NNQLKTLDVSQN

-403 NQLSELNVANNPKL
+403 NQLSELDVANNPKL
-417 QTLSCTDNQL
+417 QTLSCANNEL
-427 TALDIENNTVLSK
+427 TALDIEKNTLLST

-448 AELNVSKNTVLTRLY
+448 ATLDVSKNTALTKLY

-469 SKLDVT
+469 SELDVT
-475 NNLKLTA
+475 NNLELTR
-482 LYCGAQTTDGSTSQT
+482 LYCGAQTTDGSTSKT
-497 LTLTLPAELK
+497 LKLTLPAELK
-507 DVWDKGASV
+507 SIWKG
-516 STGWNDH
+516 TNDWNKD

-531 NGSHGGFGDGGTVE
+531 NGSHDGFEDGDDVE

>member
-23 IIENNEVGT
+23 FIENNEVGT

-54 DVYWTEGDKVA
+54 DVYWTEGDMVA

-80 NGSSAT
+80 RGSSAT

-101 PNEIL
+101 PEEIL
-106 ESITN
+106 ESIKN
-111 GYITFTLPAGQT
+111 GYITFTLPAEQT

-138 QTTAEDGNTLRFH
+138 QTTAEDGNTLQFH

-161 DEGFDVSGISG
+161 NDGFDVSGISG
-172 FTLKSANGELL
+172 FTLKSTNGEVL
-183 AGKQYYQPSSNSRV
+183 AGKQYYL
-197 SYSNDSFTEVLL
+197 DSFKRRVFLEKDVTEVLL

-220 FVVNPVELTKGF
+220 FVVNPVTLTKGF

-246 SISRSVTFEA
+246 SISQSVTFEA
-256 AKITNLGTLSAD
+256 AKIISLGTLSAS
-268 SFEEQVIDNTAFIE
+268 SFEEQVIDNKLFIE
-282 AVGDK
+282 AVGEQ
-287 VAWTKNDDGTV
+287 VEWTKNDDGTV
-298 SLTPENLAAIEKVT
+298 SLTPENLAAIESVT

-332 LISLDCKK
+332 LISLDCQK
-340 NNLTSLDVSNLTKLT
+340 
-355 ALTCNDNQLTKL
+355 NQLTTL
-367 DVSSLTNLSILYCQ
+367 DVSSLTKLSILYCQ

-417 QTLSCTDNQL
+417 QTLSCTNNQL
-427 TALDIENNTVLSK
+427 TALDIEKNTSLST

-448 AELNVSKNTVLTRLY
+448 AELNVSKNTVLTKLY
-463 CYANRM
+463 CHANRM
-469 SKLDVT
+469 SELDVT
-475 NNLKLTA
+475 KNLKLTT

-497 LTLTLPAELK
+497 LKLTLPAELQSIWKGTNDWNK
-507 DVWDKGASV
+507 DVNV
-516 STGWNDH
+516 I
-523 VDVKTDGM
+523 TDGM
-531 NGSHGGFGDGGTVE
+531 GGNHGGFEDGGTVE

>member
-54 DVYWTEGDKVA
+54 DVHWTEGDKVA
-65 INDGTDTN
+65 INDGTYTN

-80 NGSSAT
+80 SGSSAT

-101 PNEIL
+101 PNKIL

-111 GYITFTLPAGQT
+111 GYITFTLPAEQT

-138 QTTAEDGNTLRFH
+138 QTTAEEGNTLKFH

-161 DEGFDVSGISG
+161 NDGFEVSGISG

-183 AGKQYYQPSSNSRV
+183 AGRQYYQPSFNKRV
-197 SYSNDSFTEVLL
+197 FLEDDVTEVLL

-220 FVVNPVELTKGF
+220 FVVNPVTLTKGF
-232 SLVYTNNAGRIFSK
+232 SLVYTNDAGRIFSK
-246 SISRSVTFEA
+246 SISQSVTFEA
-256 AKITNLGTLSAD
+256 AKITNLGTLSAS
-268 SFEEQVIDNTAFIE
+268 SFEEQVIDNKAFIE
-282 AVGDK
+282 AVGEQ
-287 VAWTKNDDGTV
+287 VAWTKNVDGTV
-298 SLTPENLAAIEKVT
+298 SLTPENLAAIENVR
-312 SLTVS
+312 SLDVS
-317 GQSLSDLSGIEYFVN
+317 EKNLSDLSGIEYFVN
-332 LISLDCKK
+332 LRSLDCQK
-340 NNLTSLDVSNLTKLT
+340 NQLASLDVSNLTKLT
-355 ALTCNDNQLTKL
+355 DLTCNDNQLASL
-367 DVSSLTNLSILYCQ
+367 DVSSLTELSILYCQ
-381 YNKLTTLDVSQN
+381 YNQLTTLDVSQN

-403 NQLSELNVANNPKL
+403 NQLSELNVSKNPKL
-417 QTLSCTDNQL
+417 QTLSCANNQL
-427 TALDIENNTVLSK
+427 TALDIEKNTSLST

-448 AELNVSKNTVLTRLY
+448 AELSVSKNTELKKLY

-469 SKLDVT
+469 SELDVK
-475 NNLKLTA
+475 NNLKLKA
-482 LYCGAQTTDGSTSQT
+482 LYCGAQTTDDGSTSQT
-497 LTLTLPAELK
+497 LKLTLPAELK
-507 DVWDKGASV
+507 SIWKGTSD
-516 STGWNDH
+516 WNKD
-523 VDVKTDGM
+523 VDVITDGM
-531 NGSHGGFGDGGTVE
+531 SVNHGGFEDGGTVE

>member
-80 NGSSAT
+80 SGSSAT

-101 PNEIL
+101 PKEIL

-111 GYITFTLPAGQT
+111 GSITFTLPAEQT

-138 QTTAEDGNTLRFH
+138 QTTAEDGNTLQFH

-161 DEGFDVSGISG
+161 DDGFDVSGISG

-183 AGKQYYQPSSNSRV
+183 AGRQYYQPSSNKRV
-197 SYSNDSFTEVLL
+197 FLEKDVTEVLL
-209 KGDFAAGETYY
+209 KGDFEAGETYY
-220 FVVNPVELTKGF
+220 FVVNPVTLTKGF
-232 SLVYTNNAGRIFSK
+232 SLVYTNGAGRIFSK
-246 SISRSVTFEA
+246 SISQSVTFEA
-256 AKITNLGTLSAD
+256 AKITNLGTLSAS
-268 SFEEQVIDNTAFIE
+268 SFEEQVIDNKAFIE
-282 AVGDK
+282 AVGEQ
-287 VAWTKNDDGTV
+287 VVWTKNENGTV
-298 SLTPENLAAIEKVT
+298 SLTPENLAAIESVT
-312 SLTVS
+312 SLDVS
-317 GQSLSDLSGIEYFVN
+317 EKSLSDLSGIEYFVN

-367 DVSSLTNLSILYCQ
+367 DVSSLTNLSILFCQ

-417 QTLSCTDNQL
+417 QTLSCADNRL
-427 TALDIENNTVLSK
+427 KALDIEKNTSLST

-448 AELNVSKNTVLTRLY
+448 AELSVSENTALTKLY

-469 SKLDVT
+469 SELDVT

-531 NGSHGGFGDGGTVE
+531 NGSHGGFEDGGTVE

>member
-65 INDGTDTN
+65 INDGTYTN

-80 NGSSAT
+80 SGSSAT

-101 PNEIL
+101 PNKIL
-106 ESITN
+106 ESITS
-111 GYITFTLPAGQT
+111 GYITFTLPAEQT
-123 ATAGGFAENL
+123 ATPGGFAENL

-138 QTTAEDGNTLRFH
+138 QTKADDNSSLKFH

-161 DEGFDVSGISG
+161 AEGADVTGIESFSLQG
-172 FTLKSANGELL
+172 ANGELL
-183 AGKQYYQPSSNSRV
+183 AGRQYYRPSSNKRV

-209 KGDFAAGETYY
+209 KGGFTAGETYY
-220 FVVNPVELTKGF
+220 FVVNPVTLTNGF
-232 SLVYTNNAGRIFSK
+232 SLVYTNNADRIFSK
-246 SISRSVTFEA
+246 SISQSVTFEA
-256 AKITNLGTLSAD
+256 AKITSLGTLSTS
-268 SFEEQVIDNTAFIE
+268 SFDEQLIDNKEFIKAVGEQVE
-282 AVGDK
+282 
-287 VAWTKNDDGTV
+287 WTKNVDGTV
-298 SLTPENLAAIEKVT
+298 SLTPENLAAIENVI
-312 SLTVS
+312 SLDVS
-317 GQSLSDLSGIEYFVN
+317 EESLSDLSGIEYFIN

-355 ALTCNDNQLTKL
+355 ALTCNDNQLASL
-367 DVSSLTNLSILYCQ
+367 DVSSLTKLSILHCQ
-381 YNKLTTLDVSQN
+381 YNQLTTLDVSQN
-393 TALWN
+393 TALSN

-403 NQLSELNVANNPKL
+403 NRLTELNVSNNPGL
-417 QTLSCTDNQL
+417 QTLSCANNQL
-427 TALDIENNTVLSK
+427 TALDIEKNTSLST
-440 LYCNNNQL
+440 LYCNNNHL
-448 AELNVSKNTVLTRLY
+448 AELIVSENTALTKLY

-475 NNLKLTA
+475 NNLKLTR
-482 LYCGAQTTDGSTSQT
+482 LYCGAQTADGSTPQR
-497 LTLTLPAELK
+497 LKLTLPAELQSI
-507 DVWDKGASV
+507 WKG
-516 STGWNDH
+516 TNDLNKG
-523 VDVKTDGM
+523 VDVITDGM
-531 NGSHGGFGDGGTVE
+531 GGNHGGFGDGGNVG

>member
-54 DVYWTEGDKVA
+54 DVYWTVGDKVA

-80 NGSSAT
+80 GGSSAT

-101 PNEIL
+101 PNKIL

-111 GYITFTLPAGQT
+111 GYITFTLPAEQT
-123 ATAGGFAENL
+123 ATPGGFAENL

-138 QTTAEDGNTLRFH
+138 QTTAEGGNTLQFH

-183 AGKQYYQPSSNSRV
+183 AGRQYYQPNSNKRV
-197 SYSNDSFTEVLL
+197 FLEDDVTEVLL
-209 KGDFAAGETYY
+209 KRDFAAGETYY
-220 FVVNPVELTKGF
+220 FVVNPVTLTNGF

-246 SISRSVTFEA
+246 SISQSVTFEA
-256 AKITNLGTLSAD
+256 AKITNLGTLSTS
-268 SFEEQVIDNTAFIE
+268 SFDEQVIDNKAFIT
-282 AVGDK
+282 AVGEQ
-287 VAWTKNDDGTV
+287 VEWTTNDGGTV
-298 SLTPENLAAIEKVT
+298 SLTPENLAAIEKVKF
-312 SLTVS
+312 LTVS
-317 GQSLSDLSGIEYFVN
+317 DKSLSDLSGIEYFVN
-332 LISLDCKK
+332 LISLDCQK
-340 NNLTSLDVSNLTKLT
+340 NQLASLDVSNLTKLT
-355 ALTCNDNQLTKL
+355 VLTCNENQLTKL
-367 DVSSLTNLSILYCQ
+367 DVSSLTMLSNLNCQ
-381 YNKLTTLDVSQN
+381 NNQLTTLDVSQN
-393 TALWN
+393 TALSN

-403 NQLSELNVANNPKL
+403 NQLSELNVAKNPKL
-417 QTLSCTDNQL
+417 QTLSCANNQL
-427 TALDIENNTVLSK
+427 TALDIEKNTSLST

-448 AELNVSKNTVLTRLY
+448 AELSVSKNTMLKRLY

-469 SKLDVT
+469 SELDVT
-475 NNLKLTA
+475 KNLELTA

-497 LTLTLPAELK
+497 LKLTLPAELK

-531 NGSHGGFGDGGTVE
+531 NGSHGGFEDGGTVE

>member
-54 DVYWTEGDKVA
+54 NVYWTEGDKVA

-80 NGSSAT
+80 GGSSAT

-111 GYITFTLPAGQT
+111 GYITFTLPAEQT
-123 ATAGGFAENL
+123 ATPGGFAEEL

-138 QTTAEDGNTLRFH
+138 QTTAEEGNTLQFH

-161 DEGFDVSGISG
+161 DDGFGVSGISG

-183 AGKQYYQPSSNSRV
+183 AGRQYYQPSSNKRV

-220 FVVNPVELTKGF
+220 FVVNPVTLTNGF

-246 SISRSVTFEA
+246 SISQSVTFEA
-256 AKITNLGTLSAD
+256 AKITSLGTLSAS
-268 SFEEQVIDNTAFIE
+268 SFEEQVIDNKAFIE
-282 AVGDK
+282 AVGEQ
-287 VAWTKNDDGTV
+287 VEWTTNEDGTV

-317 GQSLSDLSGIEYFVN
+317 DKSLSDLSGIEYFVN
-332 LISLDCKK
+332 LISLDCQK
-340 NNLTSLDVSNLTKLT
+340 NQLASLDVSNLTKLT
-355 ALTCNDNQLTKL
+355 VLTCNENQLTSL
-367 DVSSLTNLSILYCQ
+367 DVSSLTKLSNLNCQ
-381 YNKLTTLDVSQN
+381 NNQLTTLDVSQN
-393 TALWN
+393 AALWD
-398 LNCSN
+398 LRCSN
-403 NQLSELNVANNPKL
+403 NQLTELNVSNNPGL
-417 QTLSCTDNQL
+417 RILYCTDNLL
-427 TALDIENNTVLSK
+427 TALDITKNTILED
-440 LYCNNNQL
+440 LLCNNNQL
-448 AELNVSKNTVLTRLY
+448 ATLDVSNNTALTKLY
-463 CYANRM
+463 CHANRM
-469 SKLDVT
+469 SELNVT
-475 NNLKLTA
+475 NNLKLKT
-482 LYCGAQTTDGSTSQT
+482 LYCGAQTTTDGSTSQT
-497 LTLTLPAELK
+497 LKLTLPAELRSIWKGTNDLNK
-507 DVWDKGASV
+507 DV
-516 STGWNDH
+516 
-523 VDVKTDGM
+523 DVITDGM
-531 NGSHGGFGDGGTVE
+531 SVNHGGFEDGGTVE

>member
-47 RTSLNGT
+47 RTSLHGT

-73 EFTATTV
+73 EFTATKV
-80 NGSSAT
+80 SGRSAT

-101 PNEIL
+101 PKEIL

-111 GYITFTLPAGQT
+111 GYITFTLPAEQT
-123 ATAGGFAENL
+123 ATANGFAEEL

-138 QTTAEDGNTLRFH
+138 QTTAEDGNTLQFH

-183 AGKQYYQPSSNSRV
+183 AGRQYYQPSSNSRV

-220 FVVNPVELTKGF
+220 FVVNPVTLTNGF

-246 SISRSVTFEA
+246 SISKSVTFEA
-256 AKITNLGTLSAD
+256 AKITNLGTLSTS
-268 SFEEQVIDNTAFIE
+268 SFEEQVIDNTAFIT
-282 AVGDK
+282 AVGEQ

-298 SLTPENLAAIEKVT
+298 SLTPENLAAIENVT
-312 SLTVS
+312 SLDVS
-317 GQSLSDLSGIEYFVN
+317 EKSLSDLSGIEYFVN

-355 ALTCNDNQLTKL
+355 VLTCNENQLTKL
-367 DVSSLTNLSILYCQ
+367 DVSSLTKLSNLNCQ
-381 YNKLTTLDVSQN
+381 NNQLTTLDVSQN
-393 TALWN
+393 AALWD
-398 LNCSN
+398 LRCSN
-403 NQLSELNVANNPKL
+403 NQLTELNVSNNPGL
-417 QTLSCTDNQL
+417 RILYCTDNLL
-427 TALDIENNTVLSK
+427 TALDITENTILED
-440 LYCNNNQL
+440 LLCYNNQL
-448 AELNVSKNTVLTRLY
+448 ATLDVSKNTALTELH
-463 CYANRM
+463 CHANRM
-469 SKLDVT
+469 SELNVT
-475 NNLKLTA
+475 NNLKLKT
-482 LYCGAQTTDGSTSQT
+482 LYCGAQTTDGSTPQT
-497 LTLTLPAELK
+497 LKLTLPADLK
-507 DVWDKGASV
+507 DVWNKGASV
-516 STGWNDH
+516 GWNDH

-531 NGSHGGFGDGGTVE
+531 NGSHDGFEDGGTVE

>member
-16 AACGNEE
+16 AACSNEE

-47 RTSLNGT
+47 RTSLNDT

-80 NGSSAT
+80 SGSSAT

-101 PNEIL
+101 PKENL

-111 GYITFTLPAGQT
+111 GSITFTLPAEQT

-138 QTTAEDGNTLRFH
+138 QTTAEDGNTLQFH

-161 DEGFDVSGISG
+161 DDGFDVSGISG
-172 FTLKSANGELL
+172 FTLKSTNGEVL
-183 AGKQYYQPSSNSRV
+183 AGKQYYL
-197 SYSNDSFTEVLL
+197 DSFKRRVFLEDDVTEVLL
-209 KGDFAAGETYY
+209 NGDFAAGETYY
-220 FVVNPVELTKGF
+220 FVVNPVTLTKGF

-256 AKITNLGTLSAD
+256 AKITNLGTLSAS
-268 SFEEQVIDNTAFIE
+268 SFEEQVIDNKAFIE
-282 AVGDK
+282 AVGEQ
-287 VAWTKNDDGTV
+287 VAWTTNEDGTV
-298 SLTPENLAAIEKVT
+298 SLTPENLAAIESVK
-312 SLTVS
+312 SLDVS
-317 GQSLSDLSGIEYFVN
+317 EKSLSDLSGIEYFVN

-340 NNLTSLDVSNLTKLT
+340 NNLISLNVSNLTKLT
-355 ALTCNDNQLTKL
+355 DLTCNDNQLTKL
-367 DVSSLTNLSILYCQ
+367 DVSSLTNLSILFCQ

-393 TALWN
+393 AALWD
-398 LNCSN
+398 LRCSN
-403 NQLSELNVANNPKL
+403 NQLTELNVSNNPGL
-417 QTLSCTDNQL
+417 RILYCTHNLL
-427 TALDIENNTVLSK
+427 TALDITKNTILED
-440 LYCNNNQL
+440 LLCNNNQL
-448 AELNVSKNTVLTRLY
+448 ATLDVSNNTALTKLY

-469 SKLDVT
+469 SELDVT

-516 STGWNDH
+516 ITGWNDH

-531 NGSHGGFGDGGTVE
+531 NVSHGGFGDGGTVE

>member
-73 EFTATTV
+73 EFTATKV
-80 NGSSAT
+80 SGSSAT

-101 PNEIL
+101 PKDIL

-111 GYITFTLPAGQT
+111 GYITFTLPAEQT
-123 ATAGGFAENL
+123 ATPGGFAENL

-138 QTTAEDGNTLRFH
+138 QTTAEEGNTLQFH

-161 DEGFDVSGISG
+161 DDGFDVSGISG

-183 AGKQYYQPSSNSRV
+183 AGRQYYQPSFNKRA
-197 SYSNDSFTEVLL
+197 YFGSFTEVLL
-209 KGDFAAGETYY
+209 KGGFTAGKTYY
-220 FVVNPVELTKGF
+220 FVVNPVTLTNGF
-232 SLVYTNNAGRIFSK
+232 SLVYTNSAGRIFSK
-246 SISRSVTFEA
+246 SISQSVTFEA
-256 AKITNLGTLSAD
+256 AKITNLGTLSTS
-268 SFEEQVIDNTAFIE
+268 SFDEQLIDNKEFIKAVGEQVE
-282 AVGDK
+282 
-287 VAWTKNDDGTV
+287 WTTNEDGTV
-298 SLTPENLAAIEKVT
+298 SLTPENLAAIENVT
-312 SLTVS
+312 SLDVS
-317 GQSLSDLSGIEYFVN
+317 EKSLSDLSGIEYFIN
-332 LISLDCKK
+332 LTSLDCKK
-340 NNLTSLDVSNLTKLT
+340 NNLTSLNVSSLTKLNI
-355 ALTCNDNQLTKL
+355 LYCQNNQLKTL
-367 DVSSLTNLSILYCQ
+367 DVSSLTKLSILSCQ
-381 YNKLTTLDVSQN
+381 NNQLTTLDVSQN

-403 NQLSELNVANNPKL
+403 NQLSELDVANNPKL
-417 QTLSCTDNQL
+417 QTLSCANNQL
-427 TALDIENNTVLSK
+427 TALDIEKNTSLST

-448 AELNVSKNTVLTRLY
+448 AKLSVSENTALTKLY

-469 SKLDVT
+469 SELNVT
-475 NNLKLTA
+475 KNLKLTA
-482 LYCGAQTTDGSTSQT
+482 LYCGAQTIDGSTSKT
-497 LTLTLPAELK
+497 LKLTLPAELQSIWKGTSDLNK
-507 DVWDKGASV
+507 D
-516 STGWNDH
+516 

-531 NGSHGGFGDGGTVE
+531 NVSHGDFGDGGNVE

>member
-1 MKKENMTI
+1 MRTKNMTI

-80 NGSSAT
+80 SGSSAT

-111 GYITFTLPAGQT
+111 GYITFTLPAEQT
-123 ATAGGFAENL
+123 ATANGFAEEL

-138 QTTAEDGNTLRFH
+138 QTTAEGGNSLQFH

-161 DEGFDVSGISG
+161 DEEFDVSGISG

-183 AGKQYYQPSSNSRV
+183 AGRQYYRPSFNKRV
-197 SYSNDSFTEVLL
+197 FLEKDVTEVLL

-220 FVVNPVELTKGF
+220 FVVNPVMLTNGF

-246 SISRSVTFEA
+246 SISQSVTFEA
-256 AKITNLGTLSAD
+256 AKITNLGTLSTS
-268 SFEEQVIDNTAFIE
+268 SFDEQVIDNKAFIT
-282 AVGDK
+282 AVGEQ
-287 VAWTKNDDGTV
+287 VEWTKNVDGTV
-298 SLTPENLAAIEKVT
+298 SLTPKNLAAIEKVT

-317 GQSLSDLSGIEYFVN
+317 DKSLSDLSGIEYFVN
-332 LISLDCKK
+332 LKSLYCQ
-340 NNLTSLDVSNLTKLT
+340 N
-355 ALTCNDNQLTKL
+355 NQLKTL
-367 DVSSLTNLSILYCQ
+367 DVSSLTNLSILNCQ
-381 YNKLTTLDVSQN
+381 NNQLTTLDVSQN
-393 TALWN
+393 AALWD
-398 LNCSN
+398 LRCSN
-403 NQLSELNVANNPKL
+403 NQL
-417 QTLSCTDNQL
+417 T
-427 TALDIENNTVLSK
+427 
-440 LYCNNNQL
+440 
-448 AELNVSKNTVLTRLY
+448 ELNVSKNPGLRILY
-463 CYANRM
+463 CTDNLLTALDITKNTILEDLLCYNNQLATLDVSKNTALTKLYCHANRM
-469 SKLDVT
+469 SKLDVK
-475 NNLKLTA
+475 NNLKLKA
-482 LYCGAQTTDGSTSQT
+482 LYCGAPTDGSTSQT
-497 LTLTLPAELK
+497 LKLTLPAELRSIWKGTNDLNK
-507 DVWDKGASV
+507 DV
-516 STGWNDH
+516 
-523 VDVKTDGM
+523 DVITDGM
-531 NGSHGGFGDGGTVE
+531 GGNLDGFGDGGSVK

>member
-1 MKKENMTI
+1 MTI

-54 DVYWTEGDKVA
+54 NVYWTEGDKVA

-80 NGSSAT
+80 GGSSAT

-101 PNEIL
+101 PKEIL

-111 GYITFTLPAGQT
+111 GYITFTLPAEQT
-123 ATAGGFAENL
+123 ATPGGFAEEL

-138 QTTAEDGNTLRFH
+138 QTTAEEGNTLQFH

-161 DEGFDVSGISG
+161 DDGFDVSGISG
-172 FTLKSANGELL
+172 FTLKSTNGKVL
-183 AGKQYYQPSSNSRV
+183 AGRQYYRPSFNKRV

-220 FVVNPVELTKGF
+220 FVVNPVTLTNGF

-246 SISRSVTFEA
+246 SISQSVTFEA
-256 AKITNLGTLSAD
+256 AKITSLGTLSASLFD
-268 SFEEQVIDNTAFIE
+268 EQLIDNKEFIK
-282 AVGDK
+282 AVGEQ
-287 VAWTKNDDGTV
+287 VAWTTNEDGTV
-298 SLTPENLAAIEKVT
+298 SLTPENLAAIENVI
-312 SLTVS
+312 SLDVS
-317 GQSLSDLSGIEYFVN
+317 EKSLSDLSGIEYFVN
-332 LISLDCKK
+332 LRSLDCQK
-340 NNLTSLDVSNLTKLT
+340 NQLASLDVSNLTKLT
-355 ALTCNDNQLTKL
+355 ALTCNENQLTSL
-367 DVSSLTNLSILYCQ
+367 DVSSLTNLSNLYCQ
-381 YNKLTTLDVSQN
+381 YNQLKTLDVSQN

-403 NQLSELNVANNPKL
+403 NRLSELNVANNPKL
-417 QTLSCTDNQL
+417 QTLSCADNRL
-427 TALDIENNTVLSK
+427 EALDIEKNTSLST

-448 AELNVSKNTVLTRLY
+448 AELSVSKNTMLTKLY

-507 DVWDKGASV
+507 SIWKG
-516 STGWNDH
+516 TNDWNKD

-531 NGSHGGFGDGGTVE
+531 NGSHGGFEDGDDVE

>member
-54 DVYWTEGDKVA
+54 DVHWTEGDKVA
-65 INDGTDTN
+65 INDGTYTN

-80 NGSSAT
+80 SGSSAT

-101 PNEIL
+101 PKEIL

-111 GYITFTLPAGQT
+111 GNITFKLPAEQT
-123 ATAGGFAENL
+123 ATANGFAEEL

-138 QTTAEDGNTLRFH
+138 QTTAEEGNTLQFH

-172 FTLKSANGELL
+172 FTLKSTNGELL
-183 AGKQYYQPSSNSRV
+183 AGRQYYQPSSNKRV

-209 KGDFAAGETYY
+209 KGGFTAGETYY
-220 FVVNPVELTKGF
+220 FVVNPVTLTKGF
-232 SLVYTNNAGRIFSK
+232 SLVYTNDAGRIFSK
-246 SISRSVTFEA
+246 SISQSVTLEA
-256 AKITNLGTLSAD
+256 AKITNLGTLSTS
-268 SFEEQVIDNTAFIE
+268 SFEEQLIDNKEFIK
-282 AVGDK
+282 AVGEQ
-287 VAWTKNDDGTV
+287 VEWTTNEDGTV

-317 GQSLSDLSGIEYFVN
+317 DKSLSDLSGIEYFVN
-332 LISLDCKK
+332 LMSLDCKK
-340 NNLTSLDVSNLTKLT
+340 NNLTSLDVSNLTELT

-367 DVSSLTNLSILYCQ
+367 DVSSLTMLSNLNCQ
-381 YNKLTTLDVSQN
+381 NNQLTTLDVSQN
-393 TALWN
+393 AALWD
-398 LNCSN
+398 LRCSN
-403 NQLSELNVANNPKL
+403 NQLTELNVAKNPKL
-417 QTLSCTDNQL
+417 QTLSCADNRL
-427 TALDIENNTVLSK
+427 EALDIEKNTSLST

-448 AELNVSKNTVLTRLY
+448 ATLDVSKNTKLTKLY
-463 CYANRM
+463 CHANRM
-469 SKLDVT
+469 SKLDVK
-475 NNLKLTA
+475 NNLKLKA
-482 LYCGAQTTDGSTSQT
+482 LYCGAQTTDDGSTSQT

-507 DVWDKGASV
+507 SIWKG
-516 STGWNDH
+516 TNDLNKD
-523 VDVKTDGM
+523 VDVITDGM
-531 NGSHGGFGDGGTVE
+531 SGNHGGFEDGSTVE

>member
-47 RTSLNGT
+47 RTSLHGT

-73 EFTATTV
+73 EFTATKV
-80 NGSSAT
+80 SGRSAT

-101 PNEIL
+101 PKEIL

-138 QTTAEDGNTLRFH
+138 QTTAEDGNTLQFH

-161 DEGFDVSGISG
+161 DDGFDVSGISG

-183 AGKQYYQPSSNSRV
+183 AGRQYYQPSSNSRV

-220 FVVNPVELTKGF
+220 FVVNPVTLTNGF

-246 SISRSVTFEA
+246 SISKSVTFEA
-256 AKITNLGTLSAD
+256 AKITNLGTLSTS
-268 SFEEQVIDNTAFIE
+268 SFEEQVIDNTAFIT
-282 AVGDK
+282 AVGEQ

-298 SLTPENLAAIEKVT
+298 SLTPENLAAIENVI
-312 SLTVS
+312 SLDVS
-317 GQSLSDLSGIEYFVN
+317 EESLSDLSGIEYFIN

-355 ALTCNDNQLTKL
+355 VLTCNENQLTKL
-367 DVSSLTNLSILYCQ
+367 DVSSLTKLSNLNCQ
-381 YNKLTTLDVSQN
+381 NNQLTTLDVSQN
-393 TALWN
+393 AALWD
-398 LNCSN
+398 LRCSN
-403 NQLSELNVANNPKL
+403 NQLTELNVSNNPGL
-417 QTLSCTDNQL
+417 RILYCTDNLL
-427 TALDIENNTVLSK
+427 TALDITENTILED
-440 LYCNNNQL
+440 LLCYNNQL
-448 AELNVSKNTVLTRLY
+448 ATLDVSKNTALTELH
-463 CYANRM
+463 CHANRM
-469 SKLDVT
+469 SELDVT
-475 NNLKLTA
+475 NNLNLTK
-482 LYCGAQTTDGSTSQT
+482 LYCGAQTTDGSTPQT
-497 LTLTLPAELK
+497 LKLTLPAELQSIWKGTSDWNK
-507 DVWDKGASV
+507 D
-516 STGWNDH
+516 

-531 NGSHGGFGDGGTVE
+531 NGSHDGFEDGDTVE